1 MEQKSRKFLNIILW
15 EFVIFLALVFLITY
29 FDIYLQFGEVQKTV
43 IELLPK
49 TIGVILIVV
58 LIKLI
63 LSMLRPA
70 FEKAFERHLRSH
82 AEVKMIWQFFANLV
96 WIFVIILL
104 VLILIGDFEA
114 WVGFGVIVAALL
126 WVLQKPILN
135 IVGWMIIIYRRP
147 YVIGDRI
154 EIDGRK
160 GYVVDVGM
168 FHTTLREFGE
178 WMEGD
183 TFTGRL
189 INLPNSS
196 VFETPI
202 LNYTKDTPFIWDE
215 VKISITYESDHD
227 IAKHIILES
236 ALEVVGYNM
245 KKYSKLMAQKMEV
258 KELKKE
264 LIEGPVIRSEFSEFS
279 INFYVIYFCEVGRRR
294 ATKSE
299 ITEKILEKMKRDD
312 RVRIAYPHME
322 IVGVGKQ

>member
-1 MEQKSRKFLNIILW
+1 MEERSRRFLSIILW
-15 EFVIFLALVFLITY
+15 EFVIFLVLVFLITY
-29 FDIYLQFGEVQKTV
+29 FNIYLQLGEVQQTI

-49 TIGVILIVV
+49 TIGVILIIV
-58 LIKLI
+58 LTKLI
-63 LSMLRPA
+63 LSILRPA

-82 AEVKMIWQFFANLV
+82 AEVKMLWQFFSNLV

-104 VLILIGDFEA
+104 VLILIGDLEA

-135 IVGWMIIIYRRP
+135 IAGWMIIIYRRP
-147 YVIGDRI
+147 YAIGDRI

-160 GYVVDVGM
+160 GYVVDIGM

-189 INLPNSS
+189 VRIPNSN

-202 LNYTKDTPFIWDE
+202 INYTKDTPFIWDE
-215 VKISITYESDHD
+215 IKISITYESDHD
-227 IAKHIILES
+227 IAKNIILES
-236 ALEVVGYNM
+236 AIEVVGNNM

-258 KELKKE
+258 KDLKKD
-264 LIEGPVIRSEFSEFS
+264 LIEGPVIRSEFYEFC
-279 INFYVIYFCEVGRRR
+279 INFYVIYFCEVSRRR
-294 ATKSE
+294 AVKSE
-299 ITEKILEKMKRDD
+299 ITEKILGKIKKDE